1 MFKSALAIV
10 LLANVHALN
19 LNARTEGKHD
29 FIKAMRKSQKV
40 NGMLPRKLSN
50 DKLIAKSVHKP
61 GLRSST
67 AQIPAS
73 KKTATESAGSVT
85 DRKSKEPIKR
95 QVPTKRHLNSEWWK
109 WWKSNSDLTDEE
121 IENMNNMDEEELQD
135 YMNGTSSWWSWNS
148 TGNSNGTDADA
159 EDDDIWSTGENQTFV
174 KETLADF
181 SVKYVGCSS
190 LTSYVDSDEEGSYP
204 FVNQNFVSYRLCP
217 SESCADDSWNGC
229 KSVYGEYLMNLEDFL
244 TVQQD
249 YLDEEFEYYCNYC
262 EQCIYF
268 NTYFSDTD
276 EEGQGGCSQTEA
288 CYDYDDYCSDEAR
301 TQMEEEAEFS
311 IEDFFECKEIDIWG
325 GDDDNGDDATVVDDK
340 YQFGDDRYNVFYKN
354 EGKAYIGSHC
364 NDGIITIRLFADD
377 QCIHYVGNQIDFFN
391 ATGYELEAS
400 AVEEMY
406 VPDGCLSCDGNNVSF
421 FRIMFALILA
431 VLLLT
436 NTHALYNLQ
445 LPFRLNL
452 LVTGSLQTKRKE
464 KNSRM
469 NRMKIPLTSRRSVTT
484 CTLSLP
490 SATRT
495 TVRTVRQVKHSSSL
509 TPKRLTSKQLATSLR
524 MLSRAML
531 TMKAS
536 CTATRE

>member
-85 DRKSKEPIKR
+85 DRKSQEPIKR

-325 GDDDNGDDATVVDDK
+325 GDDDNGDDATIVDDK

-364 NDGIITIRLFADD
+364 NEGIITIGLFADD

-406 VPDGCLSCDGNNVSF
+406 VPDGCLSCDRNNVSF

-452 LVTGSLQTKRKE
+452 LVTGSLQTKGKE